1 VAVSEEDGRV
11 VFLHRILP
19 GSADRS
25 YGVQVARL
33 AGLPPAVTNRAW
45 EILTELESHQPS
57 GQGLNQTSPKQVG
70 RKRRSTKSQ
79 GEQLSLMSSVFT
91 ADFSQEL
98 LDMDLSSMTPLEA
111 LNKLYAL
118 QQAAQ
123 GLAQDM
129 A

>member
-1 VAVSEEDGRV
+1 
-11 VFLHRILP
+11 
-19 GSADRS
+19 
-25 YGVQVARL
+25 
-33 AGLPPAVTNRAW
+33 
-45 EILTELESHQPS
+45 
-57 GQGLNQTSPKQVG
+57 
-70 RKRRSTKSQ
+70 
-79 GEQLSLMSSVFT
+79 MSSVFT